1 MCIIGWC
8 VDGGCGDDVGS
19 GGSFCVLFFKYM
31 CVCID
36 EWREEGSIWRGCIQ
50 SFFVSTSKSI
60 VEGCPLS
67 RLSPALRSRVLDV

>member
-1 MCIIGWC
+1 MDG
-8 VDGGCGDDVGS
+8 DGGCGDDVGS
-19 GGSFCVLFFKYM
+19 GGSFCVLFFKYI

-67 RLSPALRSRVLDV
+67 PALSPALRSRVLDV